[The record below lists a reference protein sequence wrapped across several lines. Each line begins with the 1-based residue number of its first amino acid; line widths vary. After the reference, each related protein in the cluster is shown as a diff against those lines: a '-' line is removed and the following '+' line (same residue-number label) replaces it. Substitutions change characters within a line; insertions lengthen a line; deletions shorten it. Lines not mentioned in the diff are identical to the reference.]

1 MLKPFSAMILAA
13 GYGKRML
20 SLTDDIPK
28 PLIKINNV
36 SLLKNCI
43 DFLYKIG
50 CKEIVINTHYKHNL
64 IYNFINRFYPAL
76 HIKISYEKNIL
87 DTAGGVKNALNLFDN
102 KNILVTNSDIF
113 WKKENENDV
122 INFISNYDSREEC
135 RLLLVEK
142 ENAYGMIDKT
152 GDFSLNKN
160 KVKRWKL
167 NDKVI
172 YYSGLQMIALN
183 IFKDIN
189 LIRFSFNKVWDFQ
202 IKKKKL
208 YGNLMSSNLYH
219 VGNIEGLN
227 NAKNFSSYLTK

>member
-64 IYNFINRFYPAL
+64 IYDFINRLYPTL

-87 DTAGGVKNALNLFDN
+87 DTAGGVKHALNLFDN
-102 KNILVTNSDIF
+102 ENILVTNSDIF

-122 INFISNYDSREEC
+122 INLISNFKLKDEC

-142 ENAYGMIDKT
+142 ENAYGMNNKK
-152 GDFSLNKN
+152 GDFFLKDGI
-160 KVKRWKL
+160 VKRWQINEK
-167 NDKVI
+167 I
-172 YYSGLQMIALN
+172 FYYSGLQMISSN
-183 IFKDIN
+183 IFNDFISNK
-189 LIRFSFNKVWDFQ
+189 FSFNDVWDLQ
-202 IKKKKL
+202 IKKNAL
-208 YGNLMSSNLYH
+208 YGNLMTSSWYH
-219 VGNIEGLN
+219 VGDLKGLKIAIN
-227 NAKNFSSYLTK
+227 SDT